1 MEDSFSLLKHFS
13 CVPYVPTGPTSPKNE
28 AKRSNEVYISHP
40 SHMTF
45 LDYTL
50 YDIFFVRRAM
60 KLSSVYFIPPSHLFL
75 LEALSSSFFTHC
87 SSPLYRPS
95 PPPLITSPSLP
106 LTLKDER
113 ASEVSLLIL
122 SSSACSS
129 RATSKIASFIVLPTR
144 AANTAPSSSS
154 ASSCKGRERRSDLV
168 EHFYRRRFLQACFRF
183 G

>member
-1 MEDSFSLLKHFS
+1 MF
-13 CVPYVPTGPTSPKNE
+13 PTYLPDPHPPKNE

-60 KLSSVYFIPPSHLFL
+60 KLSSVYLIPPSHPFL

-95 PPPLITSPSLP
+95 SIPHPQNTSPSLP

-168 EHFYRRRFLQACFRF
+168 EHFYRRRFLQACFGF